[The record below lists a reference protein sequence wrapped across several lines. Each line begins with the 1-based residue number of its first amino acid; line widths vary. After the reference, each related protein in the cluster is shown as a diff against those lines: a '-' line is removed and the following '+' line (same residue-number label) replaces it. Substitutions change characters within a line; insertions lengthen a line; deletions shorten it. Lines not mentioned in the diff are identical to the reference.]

1 MSKPDR
7 PNMDRHGAN
16 SANSVTTAEAHRL
29 FDLLNPT
36 VQAHGLFLEDVNV
49 HLAGTHR
56 TISVVVDLQQDQSGS
71 VGMDK
76 ISEISRELSA
86 VMDSDPHED
95 DRPYDLEISSPG
107 VGRPLTEPR
116 HWRRARGRMVKV
128 NLGAGEDIT
137 GRLLDVDGD
146 GITIRPELPVKKG
159 MKPKQG
165 EPERIG
171 FGKIR
176 KGNVEIE
183 FSRLDD
189 AQLDEEFD
197 PTDAVEGEEG

>member
-1 MSKPDR
+1 MTKPDR
-7 PNMDRHGAN
+7 PNMDRPSTDRH
-16 SANSVTTAEAHRL
+16 SATTAEAHRL
-29 FDLLNPT
+29 FDMLNPT
-36 VQAHGLFLEDVNV
+36 VQAHGLYLEDVGV

-56 TISVVVDLQQDQSGS
+56 TISVVVDLEEDQSGS

-76 ISEISRELSA
+76 IAAISRELSA
-86 VMDSDPHED
+86 VMDSDPQDD

-128 NLGAGEDIT
+128 NVAAGDNIT
-137 GRLLDVDGD
+137 GRLLEVDDG

-165 EPERIG
+165 EPERIS

-197 PTDAVEGEEG
+197 PTDAVDGEEG